1 MRLKVDYFLMWEQ
14 PRQSAADNNGRM
26 STMEN
31 ETNRNRPGGCEIG
44 EYALKAVNVLTVERG
59 IIRHLSGLRVLPD
72 YERIRYGVLEPD
84 EVGVG
89 LSLSRS
95 FLNRDGS
102 RICFEFSLWGR
113 SIRFEEFREWFRKL
127 PRKLPAHGC
136 RIALPGGSVI
146 ALTRLDAPLGAVFE
160 TEYLFGIRVIN
171 GLLFLRAEL
180 DPLESGFHTDDAPS
194 LKELIVEERKLPLLE
209 FERTA
214 AAYLRQRLGVPITV
228 ELDSLSPCGGAAA
241 RNCGSASAP
250 PLRRPKR
257 WPPVFRSSTR
267 NFPIRP
273 TPPSPCC
280 RTPSPAT
287 TLHCFASIEKHGK

>member
-1 MRLKVDYFLMWEQ
+1 
-14 PRQSAADNNGRM
+14 
-26 STMEN
+26 MEN
-31 ETNRNRPGGCEIG
+31 ETNRNRPGGSEIV

-146 ALTRLDAPLGAVFE
+146 ALTRLDAPLGTVFE

-194 LKELIVEERKLPLLE
+194 QKELIVEERKLPLLE

-214 AAYLRQRLGVPITV
+214 AAYL
-228 ELDSLSPCGGAAA
+228 AAA
-241 RNCGSASAP
+241 GSE
-250 PLRRPKR
+250 
-257 WPPVFRSSTR
+257 
-267 NFPIRP
+267 
-273 TPPSPCC
+273 C
-280 RTPSPAT
+280 R
-287 TLHCFASIEKHGK
+287 

>member
-1 MRLKVDYFLMWEQ
+1 MVPQ
-14 PRQSAADNNGRM
+14 
-26 STMEN
+26 T
-31 ETNRNRPGGCEIG
+31 
-44 EYALKAVNVLTVERG
+44 
-59 IIRHLSGLRVLPD
+59 
-72 YERIRYGVLEPD
+72 
-84 EVGVG
+84 
-89 LSLSRS
+89 
-95 FLNRDGS
+95 
-102 RICFEFSLWGR
+102 
-113 SIRFEEFREWFRKL
+113 

-146 ALTRLDAPLGAVFE
+146 ALTRLDAPLGTVFE

-214 AAYLRQRLGVPITV
+214 AAYLRQRSGVPITV
-228 ELDSLSPCGGAAA
+228 ELDSLSPLRRRGRRGIAAPHQLRIFAA
-241 RNCGSASAP
+241 RSAG
-250 PLRRPKR
+250 RP
-257 WPPVFRSSTR
+257 VSRSSTR

-280 RTPSPAT
+280 RTPSPT
-287 TLHCFASIEKHGK
+287 NTLHCFASIEKHGK

>member
-1 MRLKVDYFLMWEQ
+1 MWEQ

-31 ETNRNRPGGCEIG
+31 ETNRNRPGGSEIV

-59 IIRHLSGLRVLPD
+59 IIRHLSGLKVLPD

-146 ALTRLDAPLGAVFE
+146 ALTRLDAPLGTVFE

-228 ELDSLSPCGGAAA
+228 ELDSLSPLRRRGGAELRLRISSASSPPEALAA
-241 RNCGSASAP
+241 R
-250 PLRRPKR
+250 
-257 WPPVFRSSTR
+257 
-267 NFPIRP
+267 FPIIHP
-273 TPPSPCC
+273 EFPD
-280 RTPSPAT
+280 PADAPLAMLPDT
-287 TLHCFASIEKHGK
+287 VTNEYLTLLCLY